1 MCTRYDVGTC
11 ARQRAYLHGWRTRA
25 STCSA
30 RRACPCM
37 HAPDL
42 NSLCIAPQAL
52 KVDPKGLPTL
62 PAHPPNI
69 RPYDDY
75 FTEHRA
81 KFLER
86 HTRPTTGAAAD
97 GANRT
102 SGGRMP
108 ADESFWD
115 KAMKEWDASFETRE
129 WVRIAPPDGASR
141 IQPQVIDWRDDGGVQ
156 SYRGQSRRFR
166 SDEPGVIRPLNVSG
180 RSASAPRAHVE
191 NEKDKST
198 HADSGAS

>member
-11 ARQRAYLHGWRTRA
+11 ARERAYLHGWRTRA

-115 KAMKEWDASFETRE
+115 KAMKNCQGVTHCE
-129 WVRIAPPDGASR
+129 
-141 IQPQVIDWRDDGGVQ
+141 GVQ
-156 SYRGQSRRFR
+156 LPAVAPKAQGPKKYERT
-166 SDEPGVIRPLNVSG
+166 
-180 RSASAPRAHVE
+180 SAPQSKRPRLIRL
-191 NEKDKST
+191 
-198 HADSGAS
+198 